1 MTTHTRCPKC
11 AQRGADRAGDNL
23 AVYPGGGAHCFACG
37 FHQHPPNSLANMKAR
52 MIHKQPD
59 NGSMLNDYYNSSGLT
74 PDLPIHALRWLARY
88 QVGHDDARR
97 HNFTY
102 CRDRD
107 TLCMPTYD
115 GMGELAHLEER
126 YLGESISYPKYKSF
140 GSKTAYF
147 KMFSP
152 IVPTGEWL
160 RVVVLVEDTLS
171 SIRVGRVCACIPLHG
186 THIPNELVNLLHT
199 MKDPVRVWLDRDAA
213 QKGAKAV
220 LGMSQF
226 IPDVRSIITALDPKE
241 YNQEAIVDFVKGSL

>member
-1 MTTHTRCPKC
+1 MTTHQRCPKC

-52 MIHKQPD
+52 MTHTQPD
-59 NGSMLNDYYNSSGLT
+59 NGSMLNDYYNSSNLT

-115 GMGELAHLEER
+115 GIGELVHLEER

-152 IVPTGEWL
+152 DTTDL
-160 RVVVLVEDTLS
+160 YRDMVVLVEDTLS
-171 SIRVGRVCACIPLHG
+171 AIRVGKVAPSIALHG

-199 MKDPVRVWLDRDAA
+199 MKCPVRVWLDRDAA
-213 QKGAKAV
+213 QKSAKAV
-220 LGMSQF
+220 LSMSQH
-226 IPDVRSIITALDPKE
+226 IVDVRSIITELDPKQ
-241 YNQEAIVDFVKGSL
+241 YTQEAIVDFVKGSL